1 MAHSKGPWLVAL
13 CALAVAAAA
22 LTLAWRAHSAAASYS
37 ALAPAVAPSLQLPP
51 AASHRALAT
60 VAQSSTLSDVAEA
73 AVQSVVNISTTKVTL
88 QRPSRDEQFFRRL
101 WGLGSGDRE
110 QQAAASLGSGVIV
123 SADGV
128 VLTNNHVIEGASAIG
143 VRLADGREFSAQLIG
158 ADPRSDL
165 AVLRLQGD
173 VAALRPLP
181 LADSDKVRLG
191 EMVLAIGSPFG
202 LAQSVSL
209 GIVSAKGRADVNI
222 ADYEDFIQT
231 DAAINPGNSGGALVN
246 LRGELI
252 GISTAIASSSGGSQG
267 IGFAIP
273 SNMVRPIMRSLLQ
286 NGRMVRGWLGVAIQT
301 LTPELVK
308 SFGVPQPHGVLIA
321 DVHVDSVAQR
331 AGLQRGDV
339 ALKVGKTTVDSAQH
353 FRNAIGQAGAG
364 AKVAIELW
372 RQGKVLTIEVLLA
385 EAPDPRRVGQSSA
398 PAATDPG
405 PAGPP
410 QPPPAGSPPP
420 AGTSTTIAGMQ
431 VADINA
437 TLRATFAYPPELQGV
452 VILDVADG
460 SAVEAAGLSRADV
473 VLEVD
478 RQATRTV
485 SALHKALKPGHEAN
499 LLVWRAGRAS
509 FVMVAVPKD

>member
-88 QRPSRDEQFFRRL
+88 QRPSRDEQLFRRL